1 MFFYFM
7 LKALFVL
14 EIFKFLSWIFGYVE
28 KQLDKKTVVHFKIYD
43 ATDWAANNYYTH
55 IAQISRS
62 KNNHTMRFAQL
73 IEYKMR
79 NIFLE
84 KSYTKCVGKASPRSF
99 YRKLKLSI
107 SLD

>member
-28 KQLDKKTVVHFKIYD
+28 KQLDKKIVVHFKTYD

-55 IAQISRS
+55 ISQISRS
-62 KNNHTMRFAQL
+62 KNNHTTRFGQL